1 MEETTLKMVSRGTHP
16 DFEDGVIEIR
26 SPKGTTHITSVR
38 LAEITFEAAKDQKHF
53 DRLIEEEVAP
63 NGKSGEE
70 AIKELR

>member
-1 MEETTLKMVSRGTHP
+1 MVSRETP
-16 DFEDGVIEIR
+16 LDFEDGVIEIR
-26 SPKGTTHITSVR
+26 SPKGTKRITPAR

-53 DRLIEEEVAP
+53 DRLIDEEVAP